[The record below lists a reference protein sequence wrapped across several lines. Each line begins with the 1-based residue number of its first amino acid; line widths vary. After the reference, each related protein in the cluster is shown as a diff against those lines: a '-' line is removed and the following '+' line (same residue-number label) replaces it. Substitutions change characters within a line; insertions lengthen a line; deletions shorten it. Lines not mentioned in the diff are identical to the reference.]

1 MGFPWRVAVRFLTEG
16 RFQTALVVFGVAA
29 GVAVVTYITAL
40 VNGLQG
46 NTIKRTLGVQPHV
59 SIRPVKDVPLAG
71 LPRAQRDA
79 AAATTTATTATPPA
93 TPAGTA
99 AAQASEFSTE
109 QPRAQRTRSIDNWPP
124 LVPMLEQM
132 QGITAVSPMA
142 AGAALAQRGEGSR
155 AIALVGVDLE
165 RYDRIA
171 ALSDKLI
178 AGSFRLGAGE
188 AIIGKELAEDLG
200 VQLGDRFTVAL
211 GRDTSE
217 SMRAVAI
224 YDAGIRDVNR
234 RNVYVPLRTAQSLLG
249 IPGGITNLDL
259 TVADVF
265 TADRVGERLAARLPY
280 EIESWMQTNSQLLSA
295 LDAQTM
301 STRLIRLVVLLVVV
315 LGIASVL
322 VVSVVQKRKEIGI
335 LRAMGASRWQ
345 MTGVFLIQGA
355 LVGAVGSMLGAGL
368 AWLMIELFTAL
379 VKGADGKP
387 LFPIALEFGTFID
400 VAVVATVCGVLA
412 AVAPARSAARLDP
425 AQAIRV

>member
-1 MGFPWRVAVRFLTEG
+1 VRFLTEG

-46 NTIKRTLGVQPHV
+46 NTIKRTLGVQPHI

-71 LPRAQRDA
+71 LPRAQRDRVA
-79 AAATTTATTATPPA
+79 TATSPLTPG
-93 TPAGTA
+93 GTA
-99 AAQASEFSTE
+99 ADQATEFSTE

-124 LVPMLEQM
+124 LVPMLEQT

-224 YDAGIRDVNR
+224 YDAGVRDVNR

-335 LRAMGASRWQ
+335 LRAMGASRRQ